1 MSKVSWKDKFESKLN
16 IQVKKLNKIYWGNP
30 IGSKMLIPS
39 PKVIQEYIN
48 NSEFGDKLDVRTMR
62 NDLAIEFN
70 ADFTCPMTT
79 GIFLKI
85 VAEYNY
91 EKLKEKKEIE
101 EICPFWRI
109 IEPKS
114 KLAEKLTFGK
124 KFIIEN
130 RIVEKIDN

>member
-1 MSKVSWKDKFESKLN
+1 MSKVSWKDKFESKSN
-16 IQVKKLNKIYWGNP
+16 IQVKKLNKSYWGNP

-91 EKLKEKKEIE
+91 EKLKEKK
-101 EICPFWRI
+101 
-109 IEPKS
+109 KS
-114 KLAEKLTFGK
+114 RKYVRFGELLNQK
-124 KFIIEN
+124 VN
-130 RIVEKIDN
+130 LQRN

>member
-1 MSKVSWKDKFESKLN
+1 MSKVSWKDKFESKSN
-16 IQVKKLNKIYWGNP
+16 IRVKKLNKSYWGNT

-91 EKLKEKKEIE
+91 EKFKEKKEIE

-114 KLAEKLTFGK
+114 KLAEKLTFCK

>member
-1 MSKVSWKDKFESKLN
+1 MVKISLKDKFENKSN
-16 IQVKKLNKIYWGNP
+16 IQVKIIEKSYWGNP
-30 IGSKMLIPS
+30 IGSKMLIAS

-48 NSEFGDKLDVRTMR
+48 NSEFGDKLDVKTMR

-70 ADFTCPMTT
+70 ADFTCPITT

-91 EKLKEKKEIE
+91 EKFIRKNEIDG
-101 EICPFWRI
+101 ICPFWRI

-124 KFIIEN
+124 EFIKKNRIIE
-130 RIVEKIDN
+130 KIN

>member
-1 MSKVSWKDKFESKLN
+1 MKVV
-16 IQVKKLNKIYWGNP
+16 IVIYIYYG
-30 IGSKMLIPS
+30 
-39 PKVIQEYIN
+39 

-91 EKLKEKKEIE
+91 EKLKVHQSG
-101 EICPFWRI
+101 I
-109 IEPKS
+109 IFVVVMPVLEFMNAKS
-114 KLAEKLTFGK
+114 KLPEKLTFGK

>member
-1 MSKVSWKDKFESKLN
+1 MG
-16 IQVKKLNKIYWGNP
+16 YP

-70 ADFTCPMTT
+70 ADFTC

-85 VAEYNY
+85 VAQYNY
-91 EKLKEKKEIE
+91 EKLKEKRIRKY
-101 EICPFWRI
+101 PFWRI
-109 IEPKS
+109 IEPKTLQ
-114 KLAEKLTFGK
+114 KLILAKNLLLK
-124 KFIIEN
+124 IE
-130 RIVEKIDN
+130 